1 MSKLRSLWFWCRS
14 VWLYPFIA
22 LVLSL
27 SLFFVPYSP
36 KEWLYFSNN
45 LEGLETKLV
54 ASGNF
59 SEQLEGWFKEV
70 YEIER
75 KEGVAI
81 LMNKDQGELADLL
94 ALKYECLLVIA
105 EEVAP
110 LDLSVNGL
118 SELKKDVILLQYA
131 QEHGI
136 DWLTQGQ
143 AFFYLTLLLNYLQ
156 YGGLTWFF
164 IIAFTFQLYK
174 RRQRQ
179 SLAQFSFDRAS
190 HRWLVSFCYGLL
202 TYLLPFAVIV
212 GVFLVYALLQQ
223 VNPLTFPVIVQGEG
237 DLIPLP
243 AAEFF
248 VKSIGYQ
255 VFGLLVMHQLIRLMV
270 LLNCDW
276 TLILLGFATGW
287 LPLVV
292 PVGALI
298 WSPFHLVQSFSSLS
312 SSETAVVWQSALPVL
327 LIYLLVFSLGISLLK
342 SWRNLAYL

>member
-1 MSKLRSLWFWCRS
+1 MSKLAFLWFWCRR
-14 VWLYPFIA
+14 VWLFSLIA
-22 LVLSL
+22 SLFSL
-27 SLFFVPYSP
+27 SLLLVPYSP
-36 KEWLYFSNN
+36 KEWLYFSNH
-45 LEGLETKLV
+45 LEGLETKLI

-59 SEQLEGWFKEV
+59 SEQLEGGFKEV

-81 LMNKDQGELADLL
+81 LMNKDQGELVELWAQ
-94 ALKYECLLVIA
+94 KYERLLVIA

-110 LDLSVNGL
+110 LGLSVNGL
-118 SELKKDVILLQYA
+118 SDLKKDVILLQYA

-143 AFFYLTLLLNYLQ
+143 AFFYLTLLINFLQ

-174 RRQRQ
+174 RRQKQ

-190 HRWLVSFCYGLL
+190 HRWLVSSCYGLV
-202 TYLLPFAVIV
+202 TYLLPVVILV
-212 GVFLVYALLQQ
+212 SVFLFCALFQQ
-223 VNPLTFPVIVQGEG
+223 VDPLTFPVIVQGEG

-243 AAEFF
+243 AAGFF
-248 VKSIGYQ
+248 IRTLAYQ
-255 VFGLLVMHQLIRLMV
+255 MFGLLVIHQLIRFMV

-327 LIYLLVFSLGISLLK
+327 LIYFLVFSLGISLLK

>member
-1 MSKLRSLWFWCRS
+1 MSKMRSLWFWCRS

-81 LMNKDQGELADLL
+81 LMNNDQGELVELWAQ
-94 ALKYECLLVIA
+94 KYERLLTIE

-110 LDLSVNGL
+110 LGLSVNGL
-118 SELKKDVILLQYA
+118 SDLKKDVLLLQYA

-143 AFFYLTLLLNYLQ
+143 AFFYLNLLINWLQ

-174 RRQRQ
+174 RRQKQ
-179 SLAQFSFDRAS
+179 SLAQFSFGRGS
-190 HRWLVSFCYGLL
+190 YRWLVSSCYGLL
-202 TYLLPFAVIV
+202 TYLLPFAVLL

-223 VNPLTFPVIVQGEG
+223 VNPLTFPVIVQGENG
-237 DLIPLP
+237 LIPLP
-243 AAEFF
+243 AAGFF
-248 VKSIGYQ
+248 IRTLAYQ
-255 VFGLLVMHQLIRLMV
+255 VFGLLVIHQLIRFMV
-270 LLNCDW
+270 LMNCDW
-276 TLILLGFATGW
+276 TLILLSFATGW

-292 PVGALI
+292 PVGALV
-298 WSPFHLVQSFSSLS
+298 WSPFHLVQSFASLS
-312 SSETAVVWQSALPVL
+312 SRETAMVWQEAGPILF
-327 LIYLLVFSLGISLLK
+327 IYLLVFSLGIALLK
-342 SWRNLAYL
+342 RWRNLAYL

>member
-1 MSKLRSLWFWCRS
+1 MSKLTSLWLWCRGI
-14 VWLYPFIA
+14 VLVPLLA
-22 LVLSL
+22 LLVSL
-27 SLFFVPYSP
+27 SVFLVPYSP
-36 KEWLYFSNN
+36 KEWLSFSDD
-45 LEGLETKLV
+45 LEVLETKLIEHG
-54 ASGNF
+54 AF
-59 SEQLEGWFKEV
+59 SQELEGWFKEV

-118 SELKKDVILLQYA
+118 SDLKKDVILLQYA

-248 VKSIGYQ
+248 VRSIGYQ

-287 LPLVV
+287 CLSLV
-292 PVGALI
+292 
-298 WSPFHLVQSFSSLS
+298 S
-312 SSETAVVWQSALPVL
+312 
-327 LIYLLVFSLGISLLK
+327 FSLGAIIFQPIV
-342 SWRNLAYL
+342 